1 MSVVIELQVPGRSLR
16 GPAILLSLA
25 GLLSLAFFVVAALPY
40 LTNPALNPV
49 YDGVRP
55 ALLAHIGFGTLA
67 LFAGPVQ
74 IWLGLR
80 DQRMTLHKNL
90 GFVYMLGVAGG
101 SAAAF
106 AMVPTP
112 SAGFVFGAG
121 LAGLAIAWLTTTG
134 MAFLAVKRHL
144 YDQHKEWMIR
154 SYVVTL
160 GFVIF
165 RVGDVGMERLGI
177 GDPLQRVQVM
187 SWACWAVPLLVTELF
202 LQSRKILAAKT

>member
-1 MSVVIELQVPGRSLR
+1 MSVVVELQAPGRSLR
-16 GPAILLSLA
+16 GPALLLSLA
-25 GLLSLAFFVVAALPY
+25 GLISIAFFIVAALPY
-40 LTNPALNPV
+40 ITNPARNPA

-55 ALLAHIGFGTLA
+55 VLLAHIAFGSLA

-80 DQRMTLHKNL
+80 EQRMTLHKNL
-90 GFVYMLGVAGG
+90 GFFYILGVAGG
-101 SAAAF
+101 SAAAL

-134 MAFLAVKRHL
+134 LAFLAITRHL

-165 RVGDVGMERLGI
+165 RVGDVGMERLGV
-177 GDPLQRVQVM
+177 GDPLQRAQVM

-202 LQSRKILAAKT
+202 LQSRKILAVKA